1 MKRYVFGA
9 VLPILSVALSGCA
22 TVVNG
27 TSQNFSIETN
37 PQGATAHL
45 SNGIDCETPC
55 HMSLKR
61 RDEFSATIKAKGYK
75 PATVTVHSKAGGA
88 IAGNI
93 LLGGVIGVAVD
104 ASNGANRFLS
114 PNPLRL
120 KLVEE
125 GGVGEAALL
134 DKDGKVTGTV
144 LASTLDTAVAAKGEV
159 AEPAKPVTAASQD
172 APAGA
177 APPAATPI
185 GTASGN

>member
-9 VLPILSVALSGCA
+9 VLPIFSVALSGCA

-37 PQGATAHL
+37 PQGAAVHL
-45 SNGIDCETPC
+45 SNGIDCESPC

-75 PATVTVHSKAGGA
+75 PATVIVHSKAGGA

-104 ASNGANRFLS
+104 ASNGANRFLT

-144 LASTLDTAVAAKGEV
+144 LASTLDTAVAVKGE
-159 AEPAKPVTAASQD
+159 ATGPAKSVTAPAQD
-172 APAGA
+172 APVAVS
-177 APPAATPI
+177 PAATPI
-185 GTASGN
+185 IAASGN